1 MARKKMTPLDAVE
14 DLQQRN
20 HRITKG
26 SAEKMVKA
34 FEKQSRLLS
43 KALKNGTATPEQL
56 PDWPKCWTFNKKLFQ
71 MLLKKPDAQGIRFF
85 PAIADD
91 GGVTLVVVAVDSQG
105 NNIKT
110 AEQANPTKA
119 ATAKK
124 ALALRSATTEL
135 DNNAFDEAQRNPPYP
150 GDTSL

>member
-1 MARKKMTPLDAVE
+1 MTPLDAVE

-20 HRITKG
+20 HRIAKG

-34 FEKQSRLLS
+34 FDKQTKLLS
-43 KALKNGTATPEQL
+43 KALKNGNATPELL

-110 AEQANPTKA
+110 AEQAKPTKTA
-119 ATAKK
+119 AAKN
-124 ALALRSATTEL
+124 ALALKSSTTEL
-135 DNNAFDEAQRNPPYP
+135 DGNAFDEAQRNPPYP